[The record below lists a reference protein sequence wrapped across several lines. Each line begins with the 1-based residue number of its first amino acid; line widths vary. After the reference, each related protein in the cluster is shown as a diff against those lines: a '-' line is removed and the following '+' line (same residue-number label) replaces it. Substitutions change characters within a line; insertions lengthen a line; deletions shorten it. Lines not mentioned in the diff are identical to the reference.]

1 MELNAII
8 GILLKSICFKVLSK
22 KTKNTGDHQS
32 ICYLRKGVKAMI
44 MFKKTI
50 LLCSL
55 IFSLTLLIPQPIM
68 AQKILNKGDQ
78 APDFSTQASLDGKAF
93 EFSLKD
99 ALAKGPVVLY
109 FYPSAYTPGCDLEAH
124 TFSELS
130 GDFKAANTTIIG
142 LSADNIER
150 LKDFSADPDFCAGNF
165 PVGADEKGDIAAKYG
180 LQISGAKEGAKDVRG
195 AYIDHGFIPRVTFV
209 IGKDGKI
216 IKMFSSE
223 EHGISPDEHVTKSLA
238 IVQNL

>member
-1 MELNAII
+1 MKLNAII
-8 GILLKSICFKVLSK
+8 GIYIKYIYFKFFSK
-22 KTKNTGDHQS
+22 RMMNAKDHQS
-32 ICYLRKGVKAMI
+32 ICYLREGVKATI
-44 MFKKTI
+44 MCKKTI

-55 IFSLTLLIPQPIM
+55 IFSLTLLIPQSIM

-78 APDFSTQASLDGKAF
+78 APDFSTEASLDGKAF

-130 GDFKAANTTIIG
+130 GDFKAAHTTIIG

-150 LKDFSADPDFCAGNF
+150 LNDFSADPDFCAGNF
-165 PVGADEKGDIAAKYG
+165 PVGADEKGTIAATYG

-195 AYIDHGFIPRVTFV
+195 VNIDHGFLPRVTFV
-209 IGKDGKI
+209 IGKDGTI
-216 IKMFSSE
+216 IEMFSSE
-223 EHGISPDEHVTKSLA
+223 EHGLSPDEHVTKSLA